1 MEENCIFCKIL
12 AGEIPSVTV
21 YEDEAFKAILDI
33 NPAAKGHV
41 VILLKKHVANVFEI
55 QDEDAAKIFPLA
67 AKIAKALKKTFGCDG
82 INILQNN
89 GEAAGQ
95 TVFHLHVHV
104 IPRYK
109 GDNVNIM
116 WKPGEPSDLETV
128 AEEIK
133 KNM

>member
-1 MEENCIFCKIL
+1 MEENCVFCKIVE
-12 AGEIPSVTV
+12 GEIPSVTV
-21 YEDEAFKAILDI
+21 YEDETFKAILDI

-41 VILLKKHVANVFEI
+41 VILLKKHAANVFEL

-67 AKIAKALKKTFGCDG
+67 AKIAGALKKTFGCDG